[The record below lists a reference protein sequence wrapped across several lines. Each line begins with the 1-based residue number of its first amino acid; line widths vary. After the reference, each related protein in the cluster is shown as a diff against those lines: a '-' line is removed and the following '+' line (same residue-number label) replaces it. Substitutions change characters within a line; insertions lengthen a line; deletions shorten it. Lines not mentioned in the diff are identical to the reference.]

1 MFVAPSGATEMLLV
15 RHGESRMAMDERS
28 SPLLN
33 GHGGPKLQALGREKT
48 DAVGLA
54 RHATGMLTRGH
65 AS

>member
-1 MFVAPSGATEMLLV
+1 
-15 RHGESRMAMDERS
+15 MDERS

-54 RHATGMLTRGH
+54 RHATGILTHGY